1 MKSHRFKYIIKL
13 SFITFLLFSISIILF
28 NSLTDLYLK
37 RNAILRNLGITIG
50 QHHDEN
56 RFLVNPLKKSSRQ
69 IPPDNI
75 NELKINDEA
84 NLKGQWSAPID
95 WNVIAIHAILLPDYS
110 VMTFGTFAITEKE
123 NKDLRENKKITIS
136 HEVLD
141 AKLEKRNDGKLE
153 RDGGTHQWS
162 GHDINAGID
171 FDIWNIN
178 QGHSDDAHQL
188 FIKPL
193 LMDAFC
199 SVVRVIDLDRVFILG
214 GNKNL
219 HSPAEDLPDSQNATM
234 IYNVKKKTFEMSKKL
249 NFQRY
254 YGSVVRTGDN
264 KLLIMGGEDIV
275 TSKKSTAPEIIDLNK
290 MDDGWKILNKA
301 NSNDLFGDGD
311 KDPLTPIFNEEWNYP
326 RAFLTS
332 DGNIVGISYNKIWVM
347 NKSDGYAVKKTGE
360 IPLVKG
366 GISKIMEHKNSNT
379 NQESDKK
386 LKLLTIGSAVGSTNS
401 AVMIEKDKVFVFG
414 GKQTGVEYAPSNK
427 VFSIDFSDS
436 NYPKIEE
443 LESMPYARSN
453 ADATILPT
461 GQVFLNGGH
470 AFSDL
475 EFSNFTPEIY
485 DTKNQ
490 TSVELSNSYFR
501 RNYHS
506 TSLLLPDGTILVA
519 GGDAW
524 NAEIF
529 YPPYLFTKDWNN
541 KTTLAQRPEIL
552 NLDQNINRGK
562 LIIKTSSSEN
572 INKVTLISTG
582 NTTHAQGTESK
593 FRTLQFS
600 KLKNNQLSIEI
611 PENSNEIQNGTYM
624 LFVVNNSGVPSQGK
638 IVNIN

>member
-1 MKSHRFKYIIKL
+1 MKSHRFKYILKL
-13 SFITFLLFSISIILF
+13 SLIIFALFSISIILF
-28 NSLTDLYLK
+28 NSLTEIYFK
-37 RNAILRNLGITIG
+37 RHAILEWFEGE
-50 QHHDEN
+50 HK
-56 RFLVNPLKKSSRQ
+56 FLVNPLEKSSRQ

-75 NELKINDEA
+75 NELKINDDA

-95 WNVIAIHAILLPDYS
+95 WNVTAIHSILLPDYS
-110 VMTFGTFAITEKE
+110 VMTFGTFGITEKE
-123 NKDLRENKKITIS
+123 NKDLRENKKITLS
-136 HEVLD
+136 
-141 AKLEKRNDGKLE
+141 DGSKLE
-153 RDGGTHQWS
+153 RDRGSYQWKE
-162 GHDINAGID
+162 HDVNSGID

-178 QGHSDDAHQL
+178 QGHSGDAHQL
-188 FIKPL
+188 FKKPVV
-193 LMDAFC
+193 MDAFC
-199 SVVRVIDLDRVFILG
+199 SVVRVLDLDRVFILG
-214 GNKNL
+214 GNKNR
-219 HSPAEDLPDSQNATM
+219 DTKQPDTQNATM
-234 IYNVKKKTFEMSKKL
+234 IYNVKKKTFEISKNL
-249 NFQRY
+249 NFKRW
-254 YGSVVRTGDN
+254 YGSIVRTGDD
-264 KLLIMGGEDIV
+264 KLVMMGGEDIV
-275 TSKKSTAPEIIDLNK
+275 TTKKSTVPEIIDLNK
-290 MDDGWKILNKA
+290 IDDGWKVLNKA

-311 KDPLTPIFNEEWNYP
+311 KDAEEWSYP
-326 RAFLTS
+326 RAFLAS

-347 NKSDGYAVKKTGE
+347 DKSDGYRVKKTGE

-366 GISKIMEHKNSNT
+366 GISKIMEHKNPNDG
-379 NQESDKK
+379 NHDQK
-386 LKLLTIGSAVGSTNS
+386 LQLLTIGSAVGSTNS
-401 AVMIEKDKVFVFG
+401 AVMIEKDKVIVFG
-414 GKQTGVEYAPSNK
+414 GKQNGDEYSPSNK

-453 ADATILPT
+453 GNATILPT
-461 GQVFLNGGH
+461 GQIFLNGGH
-470 AFSDL
+470 AFNDL

-485 DTKNQ
+485 DPKNQ

-506 TSLLLPDGTILVA
+506 TSLLLPDGTILTA
-519 GGDAW
+519 GGDVW

-541 KTTLAQRPEIL
+541 KTILAKRPEIL
-552 NLDQNINRGK
+552 NLDKNINRGK
-562 LIIKTSSSEN
+562 LIIKTLSSEN

-582 NTTHAQGTESK
+582 STTHAQGSESK

>member
-1 MKSHRFKYIIKL
+1 ML
-13 SFITFLLFSISIILF
+13 
-28 NSLTDLYLK
+28 
-37 RNAILRNLGITIG
+37 
-50 QHHDEN
+50 
-56 RFLVNPLKKSSRQ
+56 
-69 IPPDNI
+69 
-75 NELKINDEA
+75 
-84 NLKGQWSAPID
+84 
-95 WNVIAIHAILLPDYS
+95 
-110 VMTFGTFAITEKE
+110 
-123 NKDLRENKKITIS
+123 
-136 HEVLD
+136 
-141 AKLEKRNDGKLE
+141 
-153 RDGGTHQWS
+153 
-162 GHDINAGID
+162 
-171 FDIWNIN
+171 
-178 QGHSDDAHQL
+178 
-188 FIKPL
+188 
-193 LMDAFC
+193 
-199 SVVRVIDLDRVFILG
+199 
-214 GNKNL
+214 
-219 HSPAEDLPDSQNATM
+219 
-234 IYNVKKKTFEMSKKL
+234 KKKTFEMSKKL

-254 YGSVVRTGDN
+254 YGSVVRTGDD

-490 TSVELSNSYFR
+490 TSVELSKSYFR